1 MLLSLLP
8 SRRRILATK
17 IGHARD
23 RRRLR
28 RTRRPNIKLNQVGTS
43 AMSKFFRIPLVLL
56 IGALAAGCANQG
68 IKPATILCPLMG
80 GAAGAA
86 VAVGFHDEDEATIA
100 AGAVLG
106 AAAGY
111 FLCREEPTAAPAPAP
126 TPAAAPAPAP
136 KPVAEAPKD
145 SDGDGVIDP
154 NDKCPGTPP
163 GVKVNAEG
171 CPEVGT
177 TLMSLHGVNFDTDSA
192 KLKAESTAILDQA
205 ADVLN
210 QQATVSVRIEGH
222 TDSRGSDAY
231 NQVLSDKRAKSVMDY
246 LVGKGVAAARLTS
259 AGFGESKP
267 VVANDS
273 AANMARNRR
282 VDLVVTNN

>member
-1 MLLSLLP
+1 MGS
-8 SRRRILATK
+8 
-17 IGHARD
+17 
-23 RRRLR
+23 
-28 RTRRPNIKLNQVGTS
+28 
-43 AMSKFFRIPLVLL
+43 
-56 IGALAAGCANQG
+56 LAAGCANQEV
-68 IKPATILCPLMG
+68 KPGVVLCPLLG
-80 GAAGAA
+80 ATLGAGVAAG
-86 VAVGFHDEDEATIA
+86 GFGGDSAGPMA

-111 FLCREEPTAAPAPAP
+111 FLCREKPVEAPAPAP

-136 KPVAEAPKD
+136 KPVAVAPKD

-177 TLMSLHGVNFDTDSA
+177 TLMSLQGVNFDTNSA
-192 KLKAESTAILDQA
+192 KLKSESTTILDQA
-205 ADVLN
+205 VAVLN
-210 QQATVSVRIEGH
+210 EQAAVSVRVEGH

-231 NQVLSDKRAKSVMDY
+231 NQVLSEKRAKSVMSY
-246 LVGKGVAAARLTS
+246 LVSKGIAASRLTS

-267 VVANDS
+267 VAPNDTP
-273 AANMARNRR
+273 ANMAKNRR

>member
-1 MLLSLLP
+1 
-8 SRRRILATK
+8 
-17 IGHARD
+17 
-23 RRRLR
+23 
-28 RTRRPNIKLNQVGTS
+28 
-43 AMSKFFRIPLVLL
+43 MSKLYRIALVLL
-56 IGALAAGCANQG
+56 MGSLAAGCANQE
-68 IKPATILCPLMG
+68 IKPSTVLCPLLGATLGAGVVAGVG
-80 GAAGAA
+80 GDDAGPM
-86 VAVGFHDEDEATIA
+86 A

-111 FLCREEPTAAPAPAP
+111 FICRDKPVEAAAPAP
-126 TPAAAPAPAP
+126 TPVAPAPAP
-136 KPVAEAPKD
+136 KPVAVAPKD

-177 TLMSLHGVNFDTDSA
+177 TLMSLQGVNFDTDSA
-192 KLKAESTAILDQA
+192 KLKAESTTILDQA
-205 ADVLN
+205 AEVLS
-210 QQATVSVRIEGH
+210 QQAGVSVRIEGH

-246 LVGKGVAAARLTS
+246 LVGKGIDAARLTS

-273 AANMARNRR
+273 AANMAKNRR

>member
-1 MLLSLLP
+1 
-8 SRRRILATK
+8 
-17 IGHARD
+17 
-23 RRRLR
+23 
-28 RTRRPNIKLNQVGTS
+28 
-43 AMSKFFRIPLVLL
+43 MSKLYRIGLVLL
-56 IGALAAGCANQG
+56 MGSLAAGCANQE
-68 IKPATILCPLMG
+68 IKPATVLCPLLG
-80 GAAGAA
+80 ATLGAGIAAG
-86 VAVGFHDEDEATIA
+86 GFGGDDAGPMA

-111 FLCREEPTAAPAPAP
+111 FLCREKPVETPAP

-136 KPVAEAPKD
+136 KPVAVAPKD

-177 TLMSLHGVNFDTDSA
+177 TLMSLQGVNFDTDSA
-192 KLKAESTAILDQA
+192 KLKAESTTILNQA
-205 ADVLN
+205 VEVLN
-210 QQATVSVRIEGH
+210 QQAAVSVRIEGH

-231 NQVLSDKRAKSVMDY
+231 NLTLSEKRAKSVMDY
-246 LVGKGVAAARLTS
+246 LVSKGISATRLTS

-273 AANMARNRR
+273 AANMAKNRR

>member
-1 MLLSLLP
+1 MVNLS
-8 SRRRILATK
+8 RIA
-17 IGHARD
+17 
-23 RRRLR
+23 
-28 RTRRPNIKLNQVGTS
+28 
-43 AMSKFFRIPLVLL
+43 LVLL
-56 IGALAAGCANQG
+56 TSSLAAGCANQG
-68 IKPATILCPLMG
+68 IKPATILCPLIG

-86 VAVGFHDEDEATIA
+86 IGVGVDEDDEGAIA
-100 AGAVLG
+100 AGAALG
-106 AAAGY
+106 VAAGY
-111 FLCREEPTAAPAPAP
+111 FLCREAPAAAPEPAPA
-126 TPAAAPAPAP
+126 PAAAPAPAP
-136 KPVAEAPKD
+136 QPVAEAPKD

-177 TLMSLHGVNFDTDSA
+177 TLMSLQGVNFDTDSA
-192 KLKAESTAILDQA
+192 KLKAESTAVLDQA

-210 QQATVSVRIEGH
+210 QQAAVSVRIEGH

-246 LVGKGVAAARLTS
+246 LVSKGIDAARLTS

-273 AANMARNRR
+273 AANMAQNRR